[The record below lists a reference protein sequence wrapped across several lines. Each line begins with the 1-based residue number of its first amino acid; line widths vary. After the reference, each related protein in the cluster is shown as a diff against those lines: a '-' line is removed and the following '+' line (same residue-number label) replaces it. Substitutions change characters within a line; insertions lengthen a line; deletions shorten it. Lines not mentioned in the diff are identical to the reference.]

1 MQLSL
6 EFPFTLTQEKYMYFY
21 LLEKIT
27 TLLIVFNPSLQDL
40 MGNSPYCLSYS
51 SYGVSSRNL
60 VLDQLIIP

>member
-21 LLEKIT
+21 LIEKIT
-27 TLLIVFNPSLQDL
+27 LFVVFNPSLQDL

-51 SYGVSSRNL
+51 SYGVSSENL

>member
-27 TLLIVFNPSLQDL
+27 LLVVFNPSLQDL
-40 MGNSPYCLSYS
+40 IGNSPYCLSYS
-51 SYGVSSRNL
+51 SYGVSSENL

>member
-21 LLEKIT
+21 LIENI
-27 TLLIVFNPSLQDL
+27 TLLVVFNPSLQDL
-40 MGNSPYCLSYS
+40 IGNSPYCLSYS
-51 SYGVSSRNL
+51 SYGVSSENL

>member
-27 TLLIVFNPSLQDL
+27 LLVVFNPSLQDL
-40 MGNSPYCLSYS
+40 IGNSPYCLSNS
-51 SYGVSSRNL
+51 SYGVSSENL
-60 VLDQLIIP
+60 VLDHLIIP

>member
-1 MQLSL
+1 MQLFL

-21 LLEKIT
+21 LLEKI

-51 SYGVSSRNL
+51 SYGVSSGNL

>member
-1 MQLSL
+1 MQLFL

-21 LLEKIT
+21 LIEKIT
-27 TLLIVFNPSLQDL
+27 LFVVFNPSLQDL

-51 SYGVSSRNL
+51 SYGVSSENL

>member
-21 LLEKIT
+21 LIENI
-27 TLLIVFNPSLQDL
+27 TLLVVFNPSLQDL

-51 SYGVSSRNL
+51 SYGVNSENL